1 MALATQ
7 ADVEARLGRDLTE
20 AEAARLPSLLGD
32 ASVLVAGYLGRE
44 YAPELYPAPVAGVVA
59 RMVARVLAQGAVTPG
74 LESTTEAAGPF
85 SRGFKYGGGSSG
97 DVYLS
102 ATDKTMLRP
111 YRLGGGLSSVQ
122 LVGDR
127 YDVTPTVPP
136 AV

>member
-7 ADVEARLGRDLTE
+7 ADVEARLARALSEDE
-20 AEAARLPSLLGD
+20 ATRLPVLLSD
-32 ASVLVAGYLGRE
+32 ATALVAGHLGRD
-44 YAPELYPAPVAGVVA
+44 YTPELYPAPVAGVVA
-59 RMVARVLAQGAVTPG
+59 RMVARLLAQGNVTPG

>member
-7 ADVEARLGRDLTE
+7 ADVVARLGRDLSGP
-20 AEAARLPSLLGD
+20 EAARLPSLLAD
-32 ASVLVAGYLGRE
+32 ATALVAGYLGRD
-44 YAPELYPAPVAGVVA
+44 YTPEAYPAPVAGVVA
-59 RMVARVLAQGAVTPG
+59 RMVVRLLAQGDVTPG

-102 ATDKTMLRP
+102 ATDKTMLKP

-127 YDVTPTVPP
+127 YEITP
-136 AV
+136 

>member
-7 ADVEARLGRDLTE
+7 EDVEARLARDLTE
-20 AEAARLPSLLGD
+20 AEAARLPSLLDD
-32 ASVLVAGYLGRE
+32 ASALVAGYLGRT
-44 YAPELYPAPVAGVVA
+44 YTPELYPAPVAGVVA
-59 RMVARVLAQGAVTPG
+59 RMVARLLAQGDVTPG
-74 LESTTEAAGPF
+74 LESATETSGPF

-97 DVYLS
+97 DVWLS

-127 YDVTPTVPP
+127 YSITPS
-136 AV
+136 AEA